1 RRGQENDRGRRIRTV
16 HMDFK
21 GHFTGTF
28 GKTKGQGQAIDFLA
42 TDLLKITNGRI
53 TDNWCIE
60 GNLALLTQTGVAQV
74 EQ

>member
-1 RRGQENDRGRRIRTV
+1 
-16 HMDFK
+16 MDFK